1 MVLPKGARCRN
12 CRSGRTISGD
22 QCCLYIL
29 FHKRK
34 RPWPWADPC
43 PGWEPWEK
51 GDRDEE
57 AWK

>member
-1 MVLPKGARCRN
+1 M
-12 CRSGRTISGD
+12 SGD
-22 QCCLYIL
+22 RCCLYIL
-29 FHKRK
+29 FHKRR

-43 PGWEPWEK
+43 PGWEPREK